1 MISLLLTQNSSLVGN
16 IQATSRATSMT
27 RMVLAMKC
35 MITAILCLLLSTT
48 EMASAY
54 TKVSFAILKPPL
66 LSVPVSVDSLS
77 PQSKFD
83 TIRSMAFRDKPVDID
98 RTMLAN
104 EKDHSAKLMEGF
116 IRIRKACSRMLLGV
130 VASLIA
136 LTVKVGSA
144 YANEGTTCRNHLYL

>member
-16 IQATSRATSMT
+16 IQATS

-48 EMASAY
+48 EMASTY
-54 TKVSFAILKPPL
+54 TKVAFAILKPPL

-104 EKDHSAKLMEGF
+104 EKDHSAKLMEDF